1 MALQLFNL
9 LSLNIILG
17 IKRPSLKVTNSTR
30 VCSAHFSLGST
41 IPYVKSPSLVKKNTV
56 ERRPLVRHLLT
67 DKRKVPS
74 LKKLAMKYISVQL
87 SKVAELQHK
96 CETMQVDHSNQVSVL
111 MDKQSQLSGTVSD
124 LHSSLNQALQ
134 ATNTLQQ
141 YNSELLARC
150 SRHEDV
156 EKQLGELKQ
165 QVLKLK
171 VENES
176 LQTQVSQFEKVQYRL
191 RAENFKGRDKEIQFY
206 TGFATWNLFHLFFQS
221 LEVYDVHNL
230 QYIGRERTF
239 PDGKKRGPPRALDPL
254 NEFFLT
260 VIRLRLG
267 LMEADMA
274 DRFGISQSL
283 VSVIFNTWLSLL
295 YRHLSSLIFWPSRE
309 TVQKYMPLVF
319 SRSEAYGNTRII
331 IDATEL
337 FIQKPSDLSLQS
349 VTWSNY
355 KSRNTLKGLVG
366 ICPFGGVTF
375 VSDLWAGSISDN
387 ELTLKCGLLES
398 GDNVMADKGFTID
411 EQLHS
416 RGVTLNIPPFMKDG
430 KLTAH
435 DVKLTREIATLR
447 IHVLKISKFL
457 MELSH
462 ITCLLLQLA
471 KCFMYVPCSQIYKP
485 PSSVRELHSLALPV
499 QLESL

>member
-1 MALQLFNL
+1 MQCTF
-9 LSLNIILG
+9 
-17 IKRPSLKVTNSTR
+17 
-30 VCSAHFSLGST
+30 FSGFYNPICKESFT
-41 IPYVKSPSLVKKNTV
+41 KNTV

-74 LKKLAMKYISVQL
+74 LKKLATKYISVQL

-176 LQTQVSQFEKVQYRL
+176 LQTQVSQFEKAQYRL

-230 QYIGRERTF
+230 QYIGRERTL
-239 PDGKKRGPPRALDPL
+239 PD
-254 NEFFLT
+254 
-260 VIRLRLG
+260 I
-267 LMEADMA
+267 
-274 DRFGISQSL
+274 
-283 VSVIFNTWLSLL
+283 
-295 YRHLSSLIFWPSRE
+295 
-309 TVQKYMPLVF
+309 
-319 SRSEAYGNTRII
+319 
-331 IDATEL
+331 
-337 FIQKPSDLSLQS
+337 
-349 VTWSNY
+349 
-355 KSRNTLKGLVG
+355 
-366 ICPFGGVTF
+366 
-375 VSDLWAGSISDN
+375 
-387 ELTLKCGLLES
+387 
-398 GDNVMADKGFTID
+398 
-411 EQLHS
+411 
-416 RGVTLNIPPFMKDG
+416 
-430 KLTAH
+430 
-435 DVKLTREIATLR
+435 
-447 IHVLKISKFL
+447 
-457 MELSH
+457 
-462 ITCLLLQLA
+462 
-471 KCFMYVPCSQIYKP
+471 MY
-485 PSSVRELHSLALPV
+485 
-499 QLESL
+499 